1 MTALIRKELREYFL
15 YPIGYVF
22 MSIFCALSAFF
33 FFSSTIVQNTSNIS
47 AFFQTLFMVI
57 ILLTPIL
64 TMRLFSE
71 EYKLHTDQLLFC
83 SPAKITEIVLGKY
96 ISALIMFIAATSI
109 NLIYVVVVCIFA
121 KISLSLIIGCL
132 LGTTLLGA
140 SLISI
145 GIFISSKTESQIISA
160 FGSFGVF
167 LIFVFIDALS
177 QYMPFDW
184 LKTFINSLAIM
195 PKYSNLISGVL
206 NISDI
211 LYFISIIVIFVFLT
225 VQTLEK
231 KRWN

>member
-1 MTALIRKELREYFL
+1 MNAIIRKELREYFL
-15 YPIGYVF
+15 YPVGYIF

-47 AFFQTLFMVI
+47 SFFQTLFMII

-83 SPAKITEIVLGKY
+83 SPSTVTEIVLGKY
-96 ISALIMFIAATSI
+96 LSALIMFLIATSI
-109 NLIYVVVVCIFA
+109 NLIYVIVVCLFA

-140 SLISI
+140 ALISI

-160 FGSFGVF
+160 FGSFAMF
-167 LIFVFIDALS
+167 LIFIFIDALS
-177 QYMPFDW
+177 QYMPLDW
-184 LKTFINSLAIM
+184 LKNFVNNLAIM
-195 PKYSNLISGVL
+195 PKYSNLISGIL

-211 LYFISIIVIFVFLT
+211 LYFISVIVIFIFLT
-225 VQTLEK
+225 IQTLEK

>member
-1 MTALIRKELREYFL
+1 MNALIRKELREYFL
-15 YPIGYVF
+15 YPVGYIF

-47 AFFQTLFMVI
+47 IFFQTIFMVI
-57 ILLTPIL
+57 ILLVPIL

-83 SPAKITEIVLGKY
+83 SPSTVLEIVLGKY
-96 ISALIMFIAATSI
+96 FSALIMFLITTSI
-109 NLIYVVVVCIFA
+109 NLIYVIVVCLFA
-121 KISLSLIIGCL
+121 KISISLIVGCL

-140 SLISI
+140 ALISI
-145 GIFISSKTESQIISA
+145 GIFMSSKTESQIISA
-160 FGSFGVF
+160 FGSFAVF
-167 LIFVFIDALS
+167 LTFVFIDALA
-177 QYMPFDW
+177 QYIPFNW
-184 LKTFINSLAIM
+184 LKSFISNLAIM
-195 PKYSNLISGVL
+195 PKYSNLISGIL

-211 LYFISIIVIFVFLT
+211 LYFISIIVIFIFLT